1 MVFMNDLSD
10 EAICEYANSKVVYK
24 YDPYQQAY
32 ADGVEHGMVEARRR
46 VEATIAEEKKKSYD
60 QGVQEG
66 MRLNNEI
73 RERKEEK

>member
-1 MVFMNDLSD
+1 MR
-10 EAICEYANSKVVYK
+10 
-24 YDPYQQAY
+24 
-32 ADGVEHGMVEARRR
+32 EARRR